1 MNLEREDIDWARLKL
16 IVSKFKKDF
25 GLSEEGRLA
34 WTVELAQH
42 FCLLW
47 KQDSSNEKRK
57 TSSSN
62 IDVAVKKKKM
72 S

>member
-1 MNLEREDIDWARLKL
+1 MKQDREDINWNKLEL

-25 GLSEEGRLA
+25 GLSEEGKLA